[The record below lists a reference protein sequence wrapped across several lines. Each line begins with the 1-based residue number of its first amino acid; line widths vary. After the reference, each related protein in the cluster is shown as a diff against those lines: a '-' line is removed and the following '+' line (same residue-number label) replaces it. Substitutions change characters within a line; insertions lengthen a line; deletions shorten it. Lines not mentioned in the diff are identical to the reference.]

1 MPQDE
6 PEKRQRT
13 DPGTNPISK
22 KHGLMGDISRMLLAS
37 LYPSPF
43 APIEAQESRDQ
54 ALSPALPTDI
64 RKGRSFTNHGFT
76 HTRHRTDLARLGGR
90 AAPPQSL
97 QNMPA
102 HRPVREQWLTGISPA
117 NSRIHNFAAIKE
129 IVRFY
134 LVFLSAVAKRQDD
147 VRGALLQNEIGAALE
162 SATGAL
168 SRDEQLLLPDASCWQ
183 QPESFLTSIDKGM
196 KTGQIRA
203 PGPGRIRDIYVR
215 ALKELLT
222 RLEGRIDDSLV
233 RLLFRLAA
241 RDALRED
248 GNIAM
253 KYSLL
258 KGIPDVFLKQPGSSS
273 VIDEMKAYAKG
284 A

>member
-1 MPQDE
+1 MPQDG

-13 DPGTNPISK
+13 DPGTNPNSK
-22 KHGLMGDISRMLLAS
+22 KRGLMGGISRMLLAS

-43 APIEAQESRDQ
+43 SPLEAPESRDH
-54 ALSPALPTDI
+54 ARSSALPTDI

-102 HRPVREQWLTGISPA
+102 YSPVREQWLTGISPA
-117 NSRIHNFAAIKE
+117 NSRNQNFAAIKE

-162 SATGAL
+162 SATDAL
-168 SRDEQLLLPDASCWQ
+168 SKEERDLLPDASCWQ
-183 QPESFLTSIDKGM
+183 QPESFLTSIDDRM
-196 KTGQIRA
+196 KSGDIRA
-203 PGPGRIRDIYVR
+203 PGLERIRDIYIQV
-215 ALKELLT
+215 LKELLT
-222 RLEGRIDDSLV
+222 NLLGRIDDSMV

-258 KGIPDVFLKQPGSSS
+258 KDIPEAYLKQPGSSTA
-273 VIDEMKAYAKG
+273 IDEMKAYAKG